1 MNIYLDINDTLL
13 THDLKPVE
21 GLKTFLEF
29 ILKDNDVYWLTT
41 HCKGDASV
49 AINYLRDF
57 LPDDIL
63 NLAKLIKPTNW
74 NTQKTEAIDFS
85 KDFLWFDDYIF
96 EAEKRVLQENN
107 KLESWIKIDLRSQP
121 SQLIYWKENNGLS

>member
-49 AINYLRDF
+49 AINYLRDL